1 MKLFRKLLLKLLGL
15 KAYYIII
22 SRIYTSLTV
31 SGFLKK
37 KYPELFFLEKIIK
50 PGFVCIDI
58 GANMGY
64 YSTFLSRLA
73 GGNGMVYSVEPV
85 PMFTD
90 ILKLNLK
97 ATGVNNVKVLPY
109 ALGEK
114 NSVVKMGT
122 PVVDGLI
129 HHGMTKV
136 ASLSD
141 EKYAQQYEVEMKVPD
156 ELFSNLQRLDF
167 IKCDIEGYEHFVFSN
182 MMKTINRF
190 YPLIQTELNDAEGR
204 LKVVALL
211 STSGYSAHRLMNN
224 KLVPLSE
231 TEINKHP
238 SDFYFIH
245 KQ

>member
-1 MKLFRKLLLKLLGL
+1 MNLFRKLLLRLLGL
-15 KAYYIII
+15 KGYYIII
-22 SRIYTSLTV
+22 SRVYTSFTAN
-31 SGFLKK
+31 GFLKK
-37 KYPELFFLEKIIK
+37 KYPELFYLEKIIK
-50 PGFVCIDI
+50 PEFVCIDI

-73 GGNGMVYSVEPV
+73 GSSGKVYSVEPV
-85 PMFTD
+85 PLFID

-97 ATGVNNVKVLPY
+97 ATRINNVKVLPY

-114 NSVVKMGT
+114 NGVIKMGT

-167 IKCDIEGYEHFVFSN
+167 IKCDIEGYEFFVFSN
-182 MMKTINRF
+182 MMKTISRF
-190 YPLIQTELNDAEGR
+190 FPLIQTELNDAEGR
-204 LKVVALL
+204 WKVVSLL
-211 STSGYSAHRLMNN
+211 ASSGYSAYRLLNN
-224 KLVPLSE
+224 ELHLLSE
-231 TEINKHP
+231 SEINKHS

-245 KQ
+245 K

>member
-1 MKLFRKLLLKLLGL
+1 MKFFRKLILKLVGL

-22 SRIYTSLTV
+22 SRIYTSLTA

-37 KYPELFFLEKIIK
+37 KYPELFYLQKIIK

-58 GANMGY
+58 GANLGY

-73 GGNGMVYSVEPV
+73 GAEGKVYSVEPI
-85 PMFTD
+85 PMFVD
-90 ILKLNLK
+90 LLRLNLR
-97 ATGVNNVKVLPY
+97 ATGIRNVEVMPY

-114 NSVVKMGT
+114 NMVVNMGT

-156 ELFSNLQRLDF
+156 ELFANLQRLDF
-167 IKCDIEGYEHFVFSN
+167 VKCDVEGYEHFVFTN
-182 MMKTINRF
+182 MIKTINRF
-190 YPLIQTELNDAEGR
+190 HPLIQTELNGTDGR
-204 LKVVALL
+204 QKVVSLL
-211 STSGYSAHRLMNN
+211 TASGYKAHRLSDE
-224 KLVPLSE
+224 KLIPLSAS
-231 TEINKHP
+231 EIISNI

-245 KQ
+245 QP

>member
-22 SRIYTSLTV
+22 SRIYTSFTAN
-31 SGFLKK
+31 GFLKK
-37 KYPELFFLEKIIK
+37 KYPELFYLEKIIK

-64 YSTFLSRLA
+64 YSTFLSRLT
-73 GGNGMVYSVEPV
+73 GSNGMVYSVEPV
-85 PMFTD
+85 PLFTD

-97 ATGVNNVKVLPY
+97 STGVNNVKVLPY

-129 HHGMTKV
+129 HHGMTKI

-141 EKYAQQYEVEMKVPD
+141 EKYVQQYDVEMKVPD

-167 IKCDIEGYEHFVFSN
+167 LKCDIEGYEYFVFSN

-190 YPLIQTELNDAEGR
+190 FPLIQTELNDADGR
-204 LKVVALL
+204 QKVVELL
-211 STSGYSAHRLMNN
+211 GASGYSPHQLVNGN
-224 KLVPLSE
+224 LVPL
-231 TEINKHP
+231 TFPEIDKHT